1 MNKIIQEDYP
11 ILEMYQALRN
21 QLIEIIDDG
30 DLDYSPGGKNLTLGE
45 LCLDIGEIETSYIQS
60 FRSFK
65 QDFSYRYPDR
75 SAAESVDSLS
85 SLFRELDENLRDVIE
100 SLSDSDI
107 SDRVIDRGPDFQ
119 VPPDI
124 QLAIYREA
132 LLIFYGK
139 CSVYLKAMGK
149 EMPQQWQDWIA

>member
-21 QLIEIIDDG
+21 QLMEIIDDG
-30 DLDYSPGGKNLTLGE
+30 DLTYSPGGENQTLGE
-45 LCLDIGEIETSYIQS
+45 LCLDIGEIEASYIHS
-60 FRSFK
+60 FRNFK
-65 QDFSYRYPDR
+65 QDFSYKYPDR
-75 SAAESVDSLS
+75 EAAESVGSLA
-85 SLFRELDENLRDVIE
+85 SLFEDLDSNLKEVIKC
-100 SLSDSDI
+100 LSDSDI